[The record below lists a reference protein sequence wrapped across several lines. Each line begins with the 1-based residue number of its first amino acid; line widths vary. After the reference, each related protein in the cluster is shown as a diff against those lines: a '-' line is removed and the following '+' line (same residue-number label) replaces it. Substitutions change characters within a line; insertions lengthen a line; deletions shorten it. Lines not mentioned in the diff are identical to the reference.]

1 MVAISVRMKTFC
13 PIFLMPSLCFT
24 TYFLRLPNFILGGL
38 GIDSNSALSVGIPF
52 NVGPFVLLLVT
63 KVIMPRSSFI
73 GHLSGILIGY
83 PLAWNLLNWLTP
95 PMLLGILTGL
105 YVWKEG
111 LWVWKIAGFEQRNT
125 IDFADFIPAAQLHN
139 YSLLFWS
146 SIAVYGRVLFS
157 IYSMGPLQALP
168 RLVLA
173 FLVWSCT
180 QARRCEW
187 ILAGRGR

>member
-1 MVAISVRMKTFC
+1 
-13 PIFLMPSLCFT
+13 
-24 TYFLRLPNFILGGL
+24 
-38 GIDSNSALSVGIPF
+38 VGIPF
-52 NVGPFVLLLVT
+52 NIGPFILLVVT
-63 KVIMPRSSFI
+63 KIIMPRSSFI

-83 PLAWNLLNWLTP
+83 PLAWNMLNWLTP
-95 PMLLGILTGL
+95 PMLLGILSGL

-111 LWVWKIAGFEQRNT
+111 LWVWKIAGYEQRDVM
-125 IDFADFIPAAQLHN
+125 DFPAFIPVAQLRN

-173 FLVWSCT
+173 FLVWSAT
-180 QARRCEW
+180 QARKCEW
-187 ILAGRGR
+187 ILAGERRIFT